1 MTIAPRRQGQQQLLS
16 QNSTQA
22 GLELTTNNFFFFAAT
37 PKKGMA
43 SLVALSPSVTNGD
56 DSFTEPRGGFRTPTL
71 CVRRPSLK
79 MKAASF
85 LGVSKK

>member
-1 MTIAPRRQGQQQLLS
+1 
-16 QNSTQA
+16 
-22 GLELTTNNFFFFAAT
+22 
-37 PKKGMA
+37 MA
-43 SLVALSPSVTNGD
+43 SMVMLSPLPSNGD
-56 DSFTEPRGGFRTPTL
+56 PEFDNNRGFRTPNL